1 MEIDPSENHFPHWI
15 LIFKD
20 NPFIVWTIHYQSTA
34 DDMVVDDMVVRDIY
48 INCLFLTVS
57 PGKSDHSMMN
67 TTLSPSRSYD
77 SQLNK
82 LQDHPTPL
90 SASKRSDY
98 VVLVLFINAVYC
110 NSLWRLW

>member
-1 MEIDPSENHFPHWI
+1 MITINPKLVTWW
-15 LIFKD
+15 LVIF
-20 NPFIVWTIHYQSTA
+20 TLT
-34 DDMVVDDMVVRDIY
+34 R
-48 INCLFLTVS
+48 LFTVS

-82 LQDHPTPL
+82 LPDHPTPL

-98 VVLVLFINAVYC
+98 VVLVLFVDDILL
-110 NSLWRLW
+110 SL

>member
-1 MEIDPSENHFPHWI
+1 MEIYPSENHFPHWI

-20 NPFIVWTIHYQSTA
+20 NTFIVWTIHYQSTA
-34 DDMVVDDMVVRDIY
+34 DDMVVRDIY
-48 INCLFLTVS
+48 INCLLLTVS
-57 PGKSDHSMMN
+57 PGKSDNSMMN

-82 LQDHPTPL
+82 LQDLPTPL

-98 VVLVLFINAVYC
+98 VVLVLFI
-110 NSLWRLW
+110 

>member
-1 MEIDPSENHFPHWI
+1 
-15 LIFKD
+15 
-20 NPFIVWTIHYQSTA
+20 
-34 DDMVVDDMVVRDIY
+34 MVVRDVY
-48 INCLFLTVS
+48 INCLLLTVS
-57 PGKSDHSMMN
+57 PGKSDNSMMN

-82 LQDHPTPL
+82 LQDLPTPL

-110 NSLWRLW
+110 YSL